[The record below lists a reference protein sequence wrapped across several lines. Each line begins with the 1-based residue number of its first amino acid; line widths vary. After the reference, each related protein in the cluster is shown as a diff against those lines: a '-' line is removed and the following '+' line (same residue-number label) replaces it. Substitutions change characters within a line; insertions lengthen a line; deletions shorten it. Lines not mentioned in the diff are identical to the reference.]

1 MRSKQSRAIMVF
13 TVALLIVP
21 MVAAQVPVT
30 RYVSHRTNGMMP
42 NGQSWPRA
50 YHSLQQA
57 LADPLLIPGSEIWV
71 AASDTPY
78 KPEVAYP
85 DPNSTDVRYFT
96 FRIPPGVKV
105 LGGFVGYRE
114 TADPNHPDTG
124 ETLVTQRNP
133 EVNITVLDGDLGNN
147 DVDSAFPDGGTYNDN
162 AYHVVT
168 FSNAPTTTKLSGFVV
183 RHGYAS
189 DYQTLYDI
197 NDPSGPI
204 AYDGSG
210 GGILLR
216 WTPEGITEPVIDR
229 LVLKNNYAAVR
240 GGGIAMNGKAEP
252 HIANCEFR
260 GNVVGGYND
269 TQFNNS
275 VSGGGGLSNIGPHC
289 IGCSSTSPGVLYLQN
304 CIFFKNT
311 AIARIDQAGI
321 TGVGGAVA
329 GEATI
334 VNCTFARNV
343 AGNVVSAIVTR
354 GAACRV
360 EKIDV
365 SAGATGVAH
374 K

>member
-275 VSGGGGLSNIGPHC
+275 VSGGDARGMLAAVGKHVFAS
-289 IGCSSTSPGVLYLQN
+289 VLHV
-304 CIFFKNT
+304 CCRPKDM
-311 AIARIDQAGI
+311 AADGRSH
-321 TGVGGAVA
+321 
-329 GEATI
+329 ATRRR
-334 VNCTFARNV
+334 F
-343 AGNVVSAIVTR
+343 
-354 GAACRV
+354 
-360 EKIDV
+360 
-365 SAGATGVAH
+365 
-374 K
+374 